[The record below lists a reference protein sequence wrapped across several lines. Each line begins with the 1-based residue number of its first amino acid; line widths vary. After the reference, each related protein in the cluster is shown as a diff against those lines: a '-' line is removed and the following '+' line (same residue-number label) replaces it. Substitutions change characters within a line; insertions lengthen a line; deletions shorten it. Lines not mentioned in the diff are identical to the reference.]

1 MKIIGL
7 IPARLSASR
16 FDKKLLKDLCGKPV
30 IVRTYEAVVNTKIF
44 HSVYVITDSDEILK
58 VIKQINGNCI
68 ISNSHH
74 DSGSDRIAEASN
86 KLEADAFV
94 NIQGDEPFIDSNSL
108 KKICFELKF
117 SDYVSIMIKISESEA
132 DNPNNVKV
140 VVDKNNFAMYFSRSK
155 IPYNRDSVECSLFK
169 HIGVYGFKKKSLLDF
184 AKLPSSKLEVVEK
197 IEAIRILENGFKL
210 KMIETDFLGIGI
222 DTVEDLIFARTKWLN
237 K

>member
-1 MKIIGL
+1 
-7 IPARLSASR
+7 
-16 FDKKLLKDLCGKPV
+16 
-30 IVRTYEAVVNTKIF
+30 
-44 HSVYVITDSDEILK
+44 
-58 VIKQINGNCI
+58 
-68 ISNSHH
+68 
-74 DSGSDRIAEASN
+74 
-86 KLEADAFV
+86 
-94 NIQGDEPFIDSNSL
+94 
-108 KKICFELKF
+108 
-117 SDYVSIMIKISESEA
+117 MIKISESEA

-184 AKLPSSKLEVVEK
+184 AKLPPSKLEVVEK